1 MGCRVE
7 GSPRYNAHYLAC
19 TGSPALSGR
28 NQNNMP
34 VAFSCRRPSWLEP
47 RVETRGEEEKVNAE
61 GASAGRVDK
70 DRAQRKAAAA
80 AAAAAGMQK
89 INSVSTACKCHIRR
103 VFFFIW
109 VHTVRVTL
117 RDE

>member
-80 AAAAAGMQK
+80 AGMQK

-103 VFFFIW
+103 LFFFFFIL
-109 VHTVRVTL
+109 VHTVWVTL

>member
-80 AAAAAGMQK
+80 AGMQK

-103 VFFFIW
+103 GFFFFIF
-109 VHTVRVTL
+109 VHTVWVTL